1 MLIAIIQARMGSK
14 RFPGKVMKDILG
26 KPMLYYVIQRVKG
39 SKRIDDV
46 VLATST
52 QKQDERLIDFADSLG
67 IRIFAGS
74 EQDVLERFVRVI
86 ERLNTEV
93 IVRITADCPLI
104 ELKIIDQVIKVYR
117 ENPSDYVFIEGY
129 PQGTG
134 DAEVLTVSA
143 LKTSYKLTK
152 SGQSCYREH
161 VMAFITKHPEM
172 FSVKIA
178 QASEELRRPNYRLC
192 VDEVNDLKIVTKIY
206 EHFAPR
212 EDFTLAEVINFLDNN
227 PEIARINQHVQ

>member
-39 SKRIDDV
+39 SKQIDDV

-117 ENPSDYVFIEGY
+117 ENPSDYVLSKVI
-129 PQGTG
+129 
-134 DAEVLTVSA
+134 
-143 LKTSYKLTK
+143 LKGLAMQK
-152 SGQSCYREH
+152 S
-161 VMAFITKHPEM
+161 
-172 FSVKIA
+172 
-178 QASEELRRPNYRLC
+178 
-192 VDEVNDLKIVTKIY
+192 
-206 EHFAPR
+206 
-212 EDFTLAEVINFLDNN
+212 
-227 PEIARINQHVQ
+227 